1 MSGLDSG
8 KMRYEKIGSD
18 TDASSTESLLSDPE
32 EHHYTRPT
40 ASEEHHYMR
49 PTARSRAWTIFNSVL
64 FCASI
69 SFFTLGCIQRYPSNL
84 EMMKR
89 TSFYSPVWDSIKLG
103 SHDAVV
109 SGSLWTHNASDPFR
123 DFTTPD
129 PDVEAHWQALEDI
142 RVFPITSAQL
152 RRLGKDPAVS
162 VKFPPSYG
170 LGDDAYMAQVD
181 VFHQVHCL
189 NLLRHQAWKA
199 YDHEA
204 AIRREPYRPLHW
216 IHVSHCTDILLKNIM
231 CAGSVDVVTY
241 QWLESQHRPWPD
253 FDVNHKCRNFDDIV
267 AWQEEHAVPV
277 TWGRNV
283 TRPMGFQEVRMP
295 DLFFELNN
303 VTREFVAAASKED
316 FQQDHM
322 GHGP

>member
-1 MSGLDSG
+1 MSGLNSG
-8 KMRYEKIGSD
+8 KMRYDKIGSD
-18 TDASSTESLLSDPE
+18 TDTSSTESLLSDPE
-32 EHHYTRPT
+32 EHHYT
-40 ASEEHHYMR
+40 R

-69 SFFTLGCIQRYPSNL
+69 T
-84 EMMKR
+84 
-89 TSFYSPVWDSIKLG
+89 PVWDSIKLG

-181 VFHQVHCL
+181 VFHQIHCL

-231 CAGSVDVVTY
+231 CTGSVDVVTY